1 MTGDRKNTKK
11 YNILGP
17 KLEALRFSLIYLFLG
32 LLLILLSDKILSV
45 FVKDFEV
52 YSHLQL
58 YKGWFYVFI
67 TTVLIYFLIYKRGV
81 IIREAFDELKKAAYS
96 DSLTGL
102 PNKTAFL
109 NVLDKST
116 G

>member
-1 MTGDRKNTKK
+1 M
-11 YNILGP
+11 GP
-17 KLEALRFSLIYLFLG
+17 KMEALRFSLIYLSLG
-32 LLLILLSDKILSV
+32 LLWILLSDRILAV
-45 FVKDFEV
+45 FVRDFEV

-67 TTVLIYFLIYKRGV
+67 TTILIYILLLKRGV
-81 IIREAFDELKKAAYS
+81 IIREAFDDLKKAAYS

-109 NVLDKST
+109 NYLEKHT
-116 G
+116 I